1 MTGPRADWPGPVA
14 PTDQQVGQVRDRIRA
29 RSLNIMWAELRHEY
43 ADRWGLA
50 VVGERG
56 GRGVTFFGEQIQA
69 TPERA
74 TETATARLE
83 LAGYQV
89 RGWSETTGGWN
100 GDLS

>member
-29 RSLNIMWAELRHEY
+29 RSLGTMWAELRHEY

-50 VVGERG
+50 VVAT
-56 GRGVTFFGEQIQA
+56 GVGSPLFGDHIEA
-69 TPERA
+69 TRERA